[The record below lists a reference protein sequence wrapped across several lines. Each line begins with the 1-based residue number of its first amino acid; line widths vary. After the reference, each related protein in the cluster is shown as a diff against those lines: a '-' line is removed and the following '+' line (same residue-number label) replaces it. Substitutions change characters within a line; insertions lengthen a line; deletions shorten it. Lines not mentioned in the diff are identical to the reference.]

1 MMKNRLFLLLSL
13 ALILSLTACSDD
25 DPSTI
30 SEPTPEVPQE
40 PEPNPE
46 PNPEPSPTLRL
57 LKGEV
62 IGSEWSVD
70 YSNNSKSN
78 QINTKIN
85 VFDGNFNTYFAS
97 YERSGTW
104 VGLDLGEKYIIKKI
118 GYSPRITQ
126 KHRVQLAIIEGAN
139 KSDFS
144 DALPLYLIKKEG
156 VEYEMN
162 YAEVNCSRGFRYV
175 RYVSPNDV
183 RCNLAELEFYG
194 IKGEGDD
201 SQLYQV
207 TNLPTLVINTTGAQD
222 ITSKENEIP
231 SLVYI
236 ISENGT
242 KLFSAENTGVRGRGN
257 ASWQL
262 PKKPYRLKFNSKQQ
276 LLDAPAK
283 AKKWTLVNNY
293 GDKTLMRNILA
304 FEISRRMQMHYVPYC
319 RPVDV
324 ILNGEYRGCYQLC
337 DQVEVNKNRINIT
350 EMEPEDIQMPQLSG
364 GYHVEIDSYAW
375 GEKSY
380 FVSNRGVPVT
390 IKSPDEDDIVK
401 QQREY
406 ITDYFNKMESAVF
419 ANNYAD
425 ELEGYRKY
433 LNLESFLRYFMVEEL
448 CGNPDTF
455 WSVHMTKDRNSEQ
468 FVVGPAWDFDIAF
481 DNEKRAYPTDKYND
495 FLYTTY
501 VNIAS
506 ETVRQMANVIVKQ
519 DVEARKQLVKMWK
532 KARMEQGIDVA
543 SLLNYIDQTAQLLNE
558 SQALNF
564 LRWKILNQKVHENP
578 QAAGSYEGELKVL
591 KNYITKRVPKLDVLI
606 GE

>member
-257 ASWQL
+257 ASWQF